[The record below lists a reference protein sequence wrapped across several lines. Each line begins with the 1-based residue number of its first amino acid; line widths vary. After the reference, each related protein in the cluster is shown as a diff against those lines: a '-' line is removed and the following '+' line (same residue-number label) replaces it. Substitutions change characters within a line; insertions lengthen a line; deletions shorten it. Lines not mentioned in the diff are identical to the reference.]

1 VYVIRFFLGLLLGI
15 IAGVAGTAYFFSMSG
30 GDYLLVSSARVL
42 RLEEDLRRVVQ
53 EREQITRKLEEATG
67 VIENITTRFTDLER
81 RFHTLET
88 ISNQAPG
95 QRTPEEPPDHTPE
108 ASSSPAA
115 P

>member
-1 VYVIRFFLGLLLGI
+1 VIRFFLGLLLGI
-15 IAGVAGTAYFFSMSG
+15 IAGVGGTTYFFSMSG

-53 EREQITRKLEEATG
+53 EREQLTRKLEEAVT
-67 VIENITTRFTDLER
+67 VIENITTRFNELER

-88 ISNQAPG
+88 GSHQALR
-95 QRTPEEPPDHTPE
+95 QRTLEEPPTDTPE
-108 ASSSPAA
+108 APSSPTA